1 MQLGLMM
8 ECDYRAGRTQREAFD
23 EAFVMAETAETVG
36 FDGVWLAERH
46 FAPPGSTAPIPS
58 VASAPIVWASA
69 IAARTSRLR
78 VGTAVLVLP
87 LGHPVRMAEEVAT
100 LDQLSHGRMD
110 LGIGRSS
117 FPRSYDGYNIPYA
130 ESKARFE
137 EFLEVML
144 LAFTQERFSYS
155 GKYYEFYDVYLVP
168 KPFQEPHPPL
178 RAAATTR
185 DTFRAMG
192 QLGLPIFASLGT
204 ALPEDIAESVADYRA
219 AWRASG
225 HAGEGDV
232 VLRLPIFVAPTT
244 EQALAQPKDSV
255 LHHCA
260 RLQQAMLR
268 SAGATDDARAQRAAK
283 LATPTY
289 DDVVQERVVFGTPE
303 QVIARL
309 HQLRDRLGLTGLIM
323 ESNVGG
329 RTPAPDVVESI
340 RLFGREVAPAL
351 RAL

>member
-8 ECDYRAGRTQREAFD
+8 ECDYRAGRSQREAFD
-23 EAFVMAETAETVG
+23 EAFVMAETAESTG

-87 LGHPVRMAEEVAT
+87 LGHPVRMAEEIAT
-100 LDQLSHGRMD
+100 LDQISHGRVD

-130 ESKARFE
+130 ESRARFE
-137 EFLEVML
+137 EFFEVMQ

-155 GKYYEFYDVYLVP
+155 GKYYEFRDVCLIP

-185 DTFRAMG
+185 ETFRAMG

-204 ALPEDIAESVADYRA
+204 AMVEDIAESLVDYRT

-232 VLRLPIFVAPTT
+232 VLRLPIYVAPTT

-255 LHHCA
+255 MHHYA

-268 SAGATDDARAQRAAK
+268 SAATDEARAQRAAR
-283 LATPTY
+283 LATLTY
-289 DDVVQERVVFGTPE
+289 EDVVQERGVFGTPA
-303 QVIARL
+303 QVITRL
-309 HQLRDRLGLTGLIM
+309 QQLRQQLGLSGLIM

-351 RAL
+351 RSL